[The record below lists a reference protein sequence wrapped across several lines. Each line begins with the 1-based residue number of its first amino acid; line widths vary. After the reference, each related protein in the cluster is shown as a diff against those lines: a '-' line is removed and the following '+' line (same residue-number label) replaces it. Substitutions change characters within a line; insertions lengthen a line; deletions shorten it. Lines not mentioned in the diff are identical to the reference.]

1 MKKKAKMRVSL
12 RMQAEA
18 QRAVIT
24 IEGVI
29 GWDSSAVAF
38 CDAVD
43 RARKQGCTEL
53 IVRINS
59 PGGYCADGLAM
70 GDKLRTSGMRTVG
83 VVIGQAA
90 SMGSYLLECCETRR
104 MHRNGTLMFH
114 QPSAGI
120 FGTVDE
126 ILTEAQY
133 LCSMRDRMF
142 ALMGSRV
149 GQSGAEFS
157 AQHQTAKFYA
167 ADEALSM
174 GLIDEITDETEEDD
188 QAEPDEA
195 VEAEGSSMHR
205 PAARLYDVDRW
216 SRVAAHLDQLEDPAD
231 PDEDGPADPDED
243 GSADPDEDGPADPE
257 EAAPAEPDED
267 GSADPDEA
275 APAEPDEDGSAEPDE
290 SAPAEPDEDGSA
302 DPDEDGSA
310 DPDKDDPAG
319 GDRPGRRGKP
329 CRKGADDKRV
339 TLSLADYH
347 ALKHRVEALEIAARG
362 QRCVPN
368 PLRRQMSAAQIDRM
382 DPLERVDLLTSDAN
396 LAASYFQR

>member
-70 GDKLRTSGMRTVG
+70 GDKLRTSGMHTIG
-83 VVIGQAA
+83 IVIGQAA

-167 ADEALSM
+167 AEEALSM

-216 SRVAAHLDQLEDPAD
+216 SRVAAHLDQLEEPAD

-243 GSADPDEDGPADPE
+243 GSDDPDEDG
-257 EAAPAEPDED
+257 
-267 GSADPDEA
+267 
-275 APAEPDEDGSAEPDE
+275 PAEPDEDGSAEPDE
-290 SAPAEPDEDGSA
+290 AAPAERDEDGSA

-362 QRCVPN
+362 QRRVPN

-396 LAASYFQR
+396 LAASYFRR

>member
-70 GDKLRTSGMRTVG
+70 GDKLRTSGMHTIG
-83 VVIGQAA
+83 IVIGQAA

-149 GQSGAEFS
+149 GQSGPEFS

-167 ADEALSM
+167 AEEALSM
-174 GLIDEITDETEEDD
+174 GLIDEITDETEEDNQEGAD
-188 QAEPDEA
+188 EP
-195 VEAEGSSMHR
+195 VEAEGSAMHR
-205 PAARLYDVDRW
+205 PSARLYDVDRW
-216 SRVAAHLDQLEDPAD
+216 SRVAAQMDAQEADPDD
-231 PDEDGPADPDED
+231 PDEDDSTEPDDDKPIEPGEGDSTETGEDNPDEPDEEDSTDPDEH
-243 GSADPDEDGPADPE
+243 APD
-257 EAAPAEPDED
+257 EPDED
-267 GSADPDEA
+267 EEA
-275 APAEPDEDGSAEPDE
+275 A
-290 SAPAEPDEDGSA
+290 A
-302 DPDEDGSA
+302 D
-310 DPDKDDPAG
+310 G
-319 GDRPGRRGKP
+319 GDEPGRRNKP
-329 CRKGADDKRV
+329 CKDAEAKHV
-339 TLSLADYH
+339 TLTQSDYN
-347 ALKHRVEALEIAARG
+347 ALLNRLSALEIAACG
-362 QRCVPN
+362 QPSVELPV
-368 PLRRQMSAAQIDRM
+368 RRQMSAEQIDRL
-382 DPLERVDLLTSDAN
+382 DPLERVDLLTSDAD
-396 LAASYFQR
+396 LAASYLRR

>member
-1 MKKKAKMRVSL
+1 MRVSL

-29 GWDSSAVAF
+29 GWDSSAMAF

-70 GDKLRTSGMRTVG
+70 GDKLRTSGMRTIG
-83 VVIGQAA
+83 IVIGQAA

-167 ADEALSM
+167 AEEALSM
-174 GLIDEITDETEEDD
+174 GLIDEITDETEDD
-188 QAEPDEA
+188 NQEGADEP
-195 VEAEGSSMHR
+195 VEAEGSAMHR
-205 PAARLYDVDRW
+205 PSARLYDVDRW
-216 SRVAAHLDQLEDPAD
+216 SNVAAQMDAQEAD
-231 PDEDGPADPDED
+231 PDAPD
-243 GSADPDEDGPADPE
+243 
-257 EAAPAEPDED
+257 EPDED
-267 GSADPDEA
+267 DSTEPGEDNPDEPDDDDST
-275 APAEPDEDGSAEPDE
+275 APDEPAPDEPDEDEDAAAEVG
-290 SAPAEPDEDGSA
+290 DG
-302 DPDEDGSA
+302 
-310 DPDKDDPAG
+310 
-319 GDRPGRRGKP
+319 PGRRGKP
-329 CRKGADDKRV
+329 CKKAEDKHV
-339 TLSLADYH
+339 TLTQSDYNALMHRLA
-347 ALKHRVEALEIAARG
+347 ALEIAACG
-362 QRCVPN
+362 QPSVELPV
-368 PLRRQMSAAQIDRM
+368 RRQMSAEQIDRL
-382 DPLERVDLLTSDAN
+382 DPLERVDLLTSDAE
-396 LAASYFQR
+396 LAASYLRR